1 MWKNGVVCYLLF
13 RIRLYRVD
21 QFGQEISLEK
31 GLKFSATGFL
41 SLFGMAA

>member
-21 QFGQEISLEK
+21 QFGQEISLK
-31 GLKFSATGFL
+31 KWLKFPTTGFL